1 MVYASIYMKFKLGR
15 IVLQFQREDKDH
27 GLGDDSGRTDLE
39 RKENVLLSL
48 EDENVLHF
56 VV

>member
-1 MVYASIYMKFKLGR
+1 MGWGMTVEGTD
-15 IVLQFQREDKDH
+15 REEK
-27 GLGDDSGRTDLE
+27 
-39 RKENVLLSL
+39 NVLLSL